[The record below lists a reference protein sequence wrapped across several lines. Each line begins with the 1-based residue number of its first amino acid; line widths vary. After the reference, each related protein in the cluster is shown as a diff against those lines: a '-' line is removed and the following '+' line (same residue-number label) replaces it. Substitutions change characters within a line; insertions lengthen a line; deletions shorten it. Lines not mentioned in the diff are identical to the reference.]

1 MFKKDKSVETESR
14 LVVARSTSNELLQM
28 GLRGLV
34 GGDEDVVKLDSDD
47 RCTTL

>member
-1 MFKKDKSVETESR
+1 M
-14 LVVARSTSNELLQM
+14 VARSTSKELLQM

-34 GGDEDVVKLDSDD
+34 EGDEDVVKLDSDD